1 MAQLPPKIPVAAPG
15 HHQHW
20 ASAGGAGDAA
30 WADEFAEFAASR
42 RGAHRRSLSDSV
54 AFVEVAPAGCGAGGE
69 FDRLDD
75 DQLMSMF
82 PDEGGSSAPGSDN
95 GGSDSDG
102 GDKHAAAQSDDGQH
116 AAGEPTQEQ
125 AAAAS
130 PTELIRDPKRVKRI
144 LANRQ
149 SAQRSR
155 VRKLQYISELE
166 RSVTTLQ
173 TENRTP
179 YLNSTNSRQINR
191 SWLCN
196 LCNVSDPSISFTDRS
211 GQLRPTD
218 GHRLAGNSTQGGE
231 EMSNE
236 VSVLSPRVAFLD
248 QQRTILTVGN
258 SHLKQRIAALAQDK
272 IFKDDDRS

>member
-1 MAQLPPKIPVAAPG
+1 MAQLPPKIPVAA
-15 HHQHW
+15 
-20 ASAGGAGDAA
+20 AAAA

-54 AFVEVAPAGCGAGGE
+54 AFVEVAPTGCGAGE

-82 PDEGGSSAPGSDN
+82 PDEGSGAPGFDN
-95 GGSDSDG
+95 GGSDDSDG
-102 GDKHAAAQSDDGQH
+102 GDKHAAAKSDDGQPND
-116 AAGEPTQEQ
+116 AASSAAAQEQ
-125 AAAAS
+125 AAAS

-166 RSVTTLQ
+166 RNVTTLQ
-173 TENRTP
+173 
-179 YLNSTNSRQINR
+179 
-191 SWLCN
+191 
-196 LCNVSDPSISFTDRS
+196 
-211 GQLRPTD
+211 
-218 GHRLAGNSTQGGE
+218 
-231 EMSNE
+231 NE

-272 IFKDDDRS
+272 IFKDAHQEALRKEIERLRQVYQQQSVKLSGAQAADLAHAHGGPPPVRAERELMS

>member
-20 ASAGGAGDAA
+20 AS
-30 WADEFAEFAASR
+30 
-42 RGAHRRSLSDSV
+42 
-54 AFVEVAPAGCGAGGE
+54 GGE

-102 GDKHAAAQSDDGQH
+102 GGDKHAAAQSDDGQH

-125 AAAAS
+125 AAATS

-173 TENRTP
+173 VYIHIRAIRT
-179 YLNSTNSRQINR
+179 YQRRQH
-191 SWLCN
+191 
-196 LCNVSDPSISFTDRS
+196 
-211 GQLRPTD
+211 Q
-218 GHRLAGNSTQGGE
+218 TQ
-231 EMSNE
+231 N
-236 VSVLSPRVAFLD
+236 
-248 QQRTILTVGN
+248 
-258 SHLKQRIAALAQDK
+258 
-272 IFKDDDRS
+272 

>member
-102 GDKHAAAQSDDGQH
+102 GGDKHAAAQSDDGQH

-125 AAAAS
+125 AAATS

-173 TENRTP
+173 VYIHIRAIRT
-179 YLNSTNSRQINR
+179 YQRRQH
-191 SWLCN
+191 
-196 LCNVSDPSISFTDRS
+196 
-211 GQLRPTD
+211 Q
-218 GHRLAGNSTQGGE
+218 TQ
-231 EMSNE
+231 N
-236 VSVLSPRVAFLD
+236 
-248 QQRTILTVGN
+248 
-258 SHLKQRIAALAQDK
+258 
-272 IFKDDDRS
+272 

>member
-1 MAQLPPKIPVAAPG
+1 MAQLPPKIPMATGGHRWPGGGGIVADHG
-15 HHQHW
+15 HHH
-20 ASAGGAGDAA
+20 GGAAA
-30 WADEFAEFAASR
+30 WAEEFAEFAASR

-54 AFVEVAPAGCGAGGE
+54 AFVEVAPVDCGGE

-82 PDEGGSSAPGSDN
+82 PDEGGGGSAPGSEN
-95 GGSDSDG
+95 GSSDSDG
-102 GDKHAAAQSDDGQH
+102 DKHGAAAGATSCKDRYDDEQNEAAPQDQPAPGQ
-116 AAGEPTQEQ
+116 AS
-125 AAAAS
+125 AAS
-130 PTELIRDPKRVKRI
+130 SELIQDSKRVKRI

-173 TENRTP
+173 N
-179 YLNSTNSRQINR
+179 
-191 SWLCN
+191 
-196 LCNVSDPSISFTDRS
+196 
-211 GQLRPTD
+211 
-218 GHRLAGNSTQGGE
+218 A
-231 EMSNE
+231 

-272 IFKDDDRS
+272 IFKDAHQEALRKEIERLRQVYQQQNLKMSAAPTSDHAHGPPPVRAEKELMS